1 MVPGIGL
8 VKCQVKLIT
17 CSGAVTADGSVGE
30 KRPTS
35 PDERDF
41 NLVAKGLIIKQSERP
56 LASSQDSP

>member
-30 KRPTS
+30 A
-35 PDERDF
+35 PDEPR
-41 NLVAKGLIIKQSERP
+41 
-56 LASSQDSP
+56 